1 MLENIL
7 ITGGTGKTGSRLAS
21 ALQRRGLT
29 PRIASRTPGDGKTEF
44 DWMLEETYDSA
55 VRGIE
60 SVYLVAP
67 TSDDPLTAMR
77 PFLDVALKS
86 GVKRFVFLSATSI
99 EEGGPMHGQVHQYLK
114 QHAPSWVVLRPTWF
128 MQNFSEMQHQTTIV
142 GEGAIY
148 SATQG
153 GQIPF
158 IDAADIAEVAAE
170 ALTVESFPSE
180 DRILTG
186 PELLTYDQVAS
197 IIASVVKYPIEHRRL
212 TEMDLAQR
220 LAGNGLP
227 VPYAAFLA
235 SLDTQIANGSE
246 ARLTEEVLRITGKPP
261 RSFQTFALENQTAWR
276 RNK

>member
-1 MLENIL
+1 MYKEVL
-7 ITGGTGKTGSRLAS
+7 ITGGTGKTGSRLAT
-21 ALQRRGLT
+21 ALRSRGVT
-29 PRIASRTPGDGKTEF
+29 PRIASRMLGNGKTEF
-44 DWMLEETYDSA
+44 DWMREETFDTA

-67 TSDDPLTAMR
+67 TTDDTLSSMR
-77 PFLDVALKS
+77 PFLEVALQS
-86 GVKRFVFLSATSI
+86 GVKRFVFLSASSI
-99 EEGGPMHGQVHQYLK
+99 EEGGPMHGQVHRYLK

-128 MQNFSEMQHQTTIV
+128 MQNFSEMQHRATIV

-148 SATQG
+148 SATQD

-170 ALTVESFPSE
+170 ALTGETFPSGG
-180 DRILTG
+180 RILTG

-197 IIASVVKYPIEHRRL
+197 IIASTVKYPVEHRRL
-212 TEMDLAQR
+212 TEQELVQR

-227 VPYAAFLA
+227 LPYAAFLA

-261 RSFQTFALENQTAWR
+261 RLFQTFVLENQTAWR
-276 RNK
+276 RKN

>member
-1 MLENIL
+1 MYEKVL
-7 ITGGTGKTGSRLAS
+7 ITGGTGKTGSRLAR
-21 ALQRRGLT
+21 ALGSRGVT
-29 PRIASRTPGDGKTEF
+29 PRIASRTLGNGKTEF
-44 DWMLEETYDSA
+44 DWMRDETFEPA

-67 TSDDPLTAMR
+67 TTDDTLSSMR
-77 PFLDVALKS
+77 PFLDVALQS
-86 GVKRFVFLSATSI
+86 GVKRFVFLSASSV
-99 EEGGPMHGQVHQYLK
+99 EEGGPMHGQVHRYLK

-128 MQNFSEMQHQTTIV
+128 MQNFSEMQHQSTIV

-148 SATQG
+148 SATRDG
-153 GQIPF
+153 RIPF

-170 ALTVESFPSE
+170 ALTSESFPSG

-197 IIASVVKYPIEHRRL
+197 IIASTARYPVEHRRL
-212 TEMDLAQR
+212 TEQELAQR

-227 VPYAAFLA
+227 LPYATFLA

-246 ARLTEEVLRITGKPP
+246 ARLTDEVMRITGGPP
-261 RSFQTFALENQTAWR
+261 RSFEAFARQNQSLWAR
-276 RNK
+276 